1 MKCAGRGPRLNP
13 DPFALSY
20 PVDHPSPLSY
30 ADSVN
35 ERTGRSDRKQEHPRR
50 NVSGQLV
57 VAVTAGVCTV
67 VMGLLLARFGSR
79 TDYWGLLVP
88 GLFLVFYLSWRS
100 VTATREPL
108 PGIPYSILLLLISA
122 LILMLDLEF

>member
-1 MKCAGRGPRLNP
+1 MG
-13 DPFALSY
+13 
-20 PVDHPSPLSY
+20 Y

-35 ERTGRSDRKQEHPRR
+35 KRTGRGDRKQVHPRW

-57 VAVTAGVCTV
+57 VAVTAGLCTLI
-67 VMGLLLARFGSR
+67 MGLLLARFGSR

-100 VTATREPL
+100 VTSTREPI
-108 PGIPYSILLLLISA
+108 PGISYSILLLVISA
-122 LILMLDLEF
+122 LVLMLDLEL

>member
-1 MKCAGRGPRLNP
+1 MNK
-13 DPFALSY
+13 
-20 PVDHPSPLSY
+20 
-30 ADSVN
+30 
-35 ERTGRSDRKQEHPRR
+35 RTGRSDRKQEHPRWH
-50 NVSGQLV
+50 VSGQLV

-100 VTATREPL
+100 VTATREPI
-108 PGIPYSILLLLISA
+108 PGISYSILLLLISA
-122 LILMLDLEF
+122 LVLLLDLEF

>member
-1 MKCAGRGPRLNP
+1 MLSPGPPLSL
-13 DPFALSY
+13 DPRSSSP
-20 PVDHPSPLSY
+20 PVDHLPPMGY

-35 ERTGRSDRKQEHPRR
+35 ERPGRGDRKQAHPRW

-57 VAVTAGVCTV
+57 VAVTAALCTV
-67 VMGLLLARFGSR
+67 VMGFLLGRFGSR

-100 VTATREPL
+100 VTGTREPI
-108 PGIPYSILLLLISA
+108 PGVSYSILLLVISA
-122 LILMLDLEF
+122 LVLMLDLEF